1 MPSDVGTLGPELGEA
16 RPAMSYRSLLLVF
29 LSMGLLGAINGCRQ
43 AALPQDGSKLPVFTV
58 SLPVQREVTDYV
70 EYTGRTGAVQ
80 AEEVKARVTGFL
92 VDTPFQEG
100 AEIKKD
106 DVLFKID
113 PRPYQ
118 AQYDQA
124 EAQVGLYES
133 QLKLAKANYE
143 RDIDL
148 FNRTKGAGVSKQA
161 LDADVAQQEQADA
174 AVKAAQASLKV
185 YKLNLDYCT
194 VKSPIDGQVG
204 RTNQPR
210 GNLIMQDS
218 TLLTTVQSVDPMYV
232 YFDMDTPTYQ
242 KFQAGMKKEPGA
254 AIAVSMALQGDVDF
268 PRKGTVN
275 FFNNLVNPAT
285 DTLLVRGEF
294 PNPNVSPDSKKSI
307 VRELRPG
314 MFVRVHLPISQPHQA
329 FLVID
334 QAITSIQGRKNL
346 YVLDDKDTVQ
356 ELPVTIGQL
365 QSDGLRV
372 VQGKGLDEKTRV
384 VVSKL
389 LQVRPKTQIEP
400 VLQPMP
406 TYSGPQSAPA
416 VQPPAAKDKGKG

>member
-1 MPSDVGTLGPELGEA
+1 
-16 RPAMSYRSLLLVF
+16 MSYRRLLVF
-29 LSMGLLGAINGCRQ
+29 LSIGLLGASNGCRQ
-43 AALPQDGSKLPVFTV
+43 EALRQSGSKLPVFVV
-58 SLPVQREVTDYV
+58 SVPLQREVTDYV

-92 VDTPFQEG
+92 KDAPFKEG
-100 AEIKKD
+100 AEIEEND
-106 DVLFKID
+106 ILFKID

-124 EAQVGLYES
+124 EAQLGLYES

-143 RDIDL
+143 RDMEL
-148 FNRTKGAGVSKQA
+148 FKRTKGAGVSKQA
-161 LDADVAQQEQADA
+161 LDADVAQQEQAEA
-174 AVKAAQASLKV
+174 AVKAAKASLEV
-185 YKLNLDYCT
+185 YKLNLDFCT

-204 RTNQPR
+204 RANQPR

-218 TLLTTVQSVDPMYV
+218 TLLTTVQSVDPMLV
-232 YFDMDTPTYQ
+232 YFDMDMPSYR
-242 KFQAGMKKEPGA
+242 KFQAGMKEDKGGKF
-254 AIAVSMALQGDVDF
+254 AVLMALQGEEGY
-268 PRKGTVN
+268 PRTGTVD

-285 DTLLVRGEF
+285 DTLLVRSVF
-294 PNPNVSPDSKKSI
+294 PNPKKAAG
-307 VRELRPG
+307 RELKPG
-314 MFVRVHLPISQPHQA
+314 MFVRVKLPISQPHQA
-329 FLVID
+329 LLVID

-346 YVLDDKDTVQ
+346 YVLDDNDTVQ

-372 VQGKGLDEKTRV
+372 VQGKGLNTKTRV

-389 LQVRPKTQIEP
+389 LQVRPKTQIQP

-406 TYSGPQSAPA
+406 TYSGAELSPA
-416 VQPPAAKDKGKG
+416 VGPPAEKDKGKE

>member
-1 MPSDVGTLGPELGEA
+1 
-16 RPAMSYRSLLLVF
+16 MSYRSLLLVL
-29 LSMGLLGAINGCRQ
+29 LSMGLLGAINGCRR

-80 AEEVKARVTGFL
+80 AEEVKARITGFL

-106 DVLFKID
+106 DVLFTID

-133 QLKLAKANYE
+133 QLKLATANYE

-148 FNRTKGAGVSKQA
+148 FKRTKGAGVSKQA

-174 AVKAAQASLKV
+174 AVKAARASLKV
-185 YKLNLDYCT
+185 YKLNLDFCT

-204 RTNQPR
+204 RSNQPR

-232 YFDMDTPTYQ
+232 YFDMDMPSYQ
-242 KFQAGMKKEPGA
+242 KFQAGTSKEPGA
-254 AIAVSMALQGDVDF
+254 RIAVSMALQGEVGY
-268 PRKGTVN
+268 PRPGTVD

-285 DTLLVRGEF
+285 DTLLVRSVF
-294 PNPNVSPDSKKSI
+294 PNPKKAGG
-307 VRELRPG
+307 RELRPG
-314 MFVRVHLPISQPHQA
+314 MFVRVNLPISQPYQA
-329 FLVID
+329 LLVID

-372 VQGKGLDEKTRV
+372 VQGKGLDDKTRV

-406 TYSGPQSAPA
+406 TYSGVVPAPA
-416 VQPPAAKDKGKG
+416 VQPPVEKDKGKG